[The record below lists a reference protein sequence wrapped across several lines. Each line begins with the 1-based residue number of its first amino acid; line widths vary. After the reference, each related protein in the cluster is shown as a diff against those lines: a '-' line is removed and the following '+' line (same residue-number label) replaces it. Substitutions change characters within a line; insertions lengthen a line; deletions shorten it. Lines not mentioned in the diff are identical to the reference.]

1 MSTNNSQTG
10 NEQELLEME
19 VLIYAPLAQ
28 GGFDD
33 EPMEC
38 TVTGKDESTTV
49 EDLKN
54 DLDEVV
60 IATLKRNNYG
70 SGDYIVEI
78 RLEKG
83 GEYVHQDGPCKCFC
97 DMENETVEWKFDDE
111 VKSLPKN
118 IKALHAAELDG
129 WAPCD
134 GSEHHE
140 ERVFQW
146 FRVTNQI
153 ELDALNEYFGTERE
167 IDDFPEYVC
176 MEQSSSWAE
185 SPDTATFSI
194 CKDYVVR
201 FFEAFGYEVTI
212 KNRREES

>member
-1 MSTNNSQTG
+1 MNTNNSQTG
-10 NEQELLEME
+10 NEQKILEME
-19 VLIYAPLAQ
+19 VLIYAPLSQ

-60 IATLKRNNYG
+60 IATLKRNSYG
-70 SGDYIVEI
+70 SSDYLVEI
-78 RLEKG
+78 RFEKG
-83 GEYVHQDGPCKCFC
+83 GEYVDQDGPCRCFC
-97 DMENETVEWKFDDE
+97 DMENETVEWKFDDD

-118 IKALHAAELDG
+118 VRALYIAGLDE

-134 GSEHHE
+134 GGEHHE
-140 ERVFQW
+140 DRVFQW
-146 FRVTNQI
+146 FCVTNQS
-153 ELDALNEYFGTERE
+153 ELDVLNDYFGTERE
-167 IDDFPEYVC
+167 IGNFPEYIC
-176 MEQSSSWAE
+176 MEQSSGWAE

-194 CKDYVVR
+194 CKNYVVS
-201 FFEAFGYEVTI
+201 FFEAFGYDVTI
-212 KNRREES
+212 ERRKNG